1 MAKSLAVLGVTWE
14 ALCSA
19 AFPLFWNEMNTWP
32 LVRRLGDRK
41 KATPSGRGAGYRGK
55 SFCHLRQMS
64 HTQMLLDF
72 AGCDAV
78 GGTAALC
85 PHLQE
90 GLRGQV
96 SPQHTSFLC
105 FLFLFFWLHPRHV
118 LWLNPRHSS
127 VYARSLTHRATG
139 ELLLPPLYC
148 MSFMGWTWL
157 QWSPIHSY
165 GSFARQATAKKQGRR

>member
-105 FLFLFFWLHPRHV
+105 FLFLFFLAAPTACAVAEPTPQQCLRQI
-118 LWLNPRHSS
+118 LNPPSHRRTPASS
-127 VYARSLTHRATG
+127 SLLHV
-139 ELLLPPLYC
+139 
-148 MSFMGWTWL
+148 F
-157 QWSPIHSY
+157 Y
-165 GSFARQATAKKQGRR
+165 GLDLVTMVTYSQLW